1 MNVQSIIDSVK
12 ELIQEG
18 SVSRVVVKKG
28 KKELFGFPVSVGVIG
43 AAVGLAWA
51 KLPLLAAVL
60 ATIGYG
66 CKVQVVKADGEVI
79 NVVDE
84 KTGKKFRDFAAETVE
99 KVKENIPV
107 SISVDVV
114 EEEDVVEE
122 KPAPKK
128 AAPKK
133 ATSTK
138 AAPAKAVPK
147 KAAPAKAA
155 TTKAAPKKAAPK
167 KAAPK
172 KAAPKKEA
180 AADAAA
186 KAADEKFAEVVAK
199 DEPKE

>member
-18 SVSRVVVKKG
+18 SVARVVVKKG

-114 EEEDVVEE
+114 EEEDVVEAEPVEE

-133 ATSTK
+133 AATTK
-138 AAPAKAVPK
+138 AAPK
-147 KAAPAKAA
+147 KAA

-199 DEPKE
+199 DEPRE

>member
-138 AAPAKAVPK
+138 AAPAKAAPK
-147 KAAPAKAA
+147 KAA

-172 KAAPKKEA
+172 KAAPKKA
-180 AADAAA
+180 TAADAAA

>member
-84 KTGKKFRDFAAETVE
+84 KTGKKVRDFAAETVE
-99 KVKENIPV
+99 KVKESIPV

-138 AAPAKAVPK
+138 AAPK
-147 KAAPAKAA
+147 KAA

-172 KAAPKKEA
+172 KAAPKKA
-180 AADAAA
+180 TAADAAA

>member
-84 KTGKKFRDFAAETVE
+84 KTGKKVRDFAAETVE
-99 KVKENIPV
+99 KVKESIPV

-138 AAPAKAVPK
+138 AAPAKAAPK

-155 TTKAAPKKAAPK
+155 PKKATTTKAAPKKAAPK

-172 KAAPKKEA
+172 KAT

>member
-114 EEEDVVEE
+114 EEEDVVEAEPVEE

-133 ATSTK
+133 AATTK
-138 AAPAKAVPK
+138 AAPK
-147 KAAPAKAA
+147 KAA

-167 KAAPK
+167 KATPK